1 MANNHVSAAIDK
13 LAEDFIRQ
21 DWQYISVEPG
31 NKYEKMF
38 RWPGAPDEEIMVCVH
53 RGLNKGNPLH
63 EMFHRQDFFF
73 FNYAYQGD
81 YEAFSYKYDNKI
93 TVHEGECYIGQPY
106 AGYALHLPK
115 LQDIIIVGIMMRKE
129 TFFRSFLPILSTD
142 AKLFRFFLDPRS
154 NEFSDEFIRLKF
166 SEYSPVRQLLE
177 IMMVEYAHPQEDTQ
191 AILKSLTLTLLMQVA
206 REYKTSYVKEE
217 NLPLSE
223 QILQYMNE
231 HTDAVSLKDIAAH
244 FSYHPNY
251 ISSLL
256 RKETGKTFSEIL
268 LALRMERAVILLKG
282 TDLSVEEIAA
292 MLGYSNS
299 SNFYKAFREFYHCSP
314 REYSDDQSHSP

>member
-1 MANNHVSAAIDK
+1 MKKDHLSAAIDK
-13 LAEDFIRQ
+13 LADDFIQQ

-38 RWPGAPDEEIMVCVH
+38 RWPGAQDEEIMVCVH
-53 RGLNKGNPLH
+53 KGLNKGNPLH

-73 FNYAYQGD
+73 FNYAYKGN
-81 YEAFSYKYDNKI
+81 YEALSYKYDNKI

-115 LQDIIIVGIMMRKE
+115 LRDIIIIGIMMRKE
-129 TFFRSFLPILSTD
+129 TFFRSFLPILSSD
-142 AKLFRFFLDPRS
+142 AKLFHFFLGTRS

-166 SEYSPVRQLLE
+166 SDSSPVRQILE

-206 REYKTSYVKEE
+206 REYRHAYSQDK

-223 QILQYMNE
+223 QIVQYMNE
-231 HTDAVSLKDIAAH
+231 HTDAVSLKDISSR

-251 ISSLL
+251 ISALL
-256 RKETGKTFSEIL
+256 RRELGRTFSEIL
-268 LALRMERAVILLKG
+268 LELRMEKAITLLRG
-282 TDLSVEEIAA
+282 TDLSIEEIAY

-299 SNFYKAFREFYHCSP
+299 SNFYKAFREYYHQSP
-314 REYSDDQSHSP
+314 RDFISSIK

>member
-1 MANNHVSAAIDK
+1 MGKNHLSAAIDK
-13 LAEDFIRQ
+13 LADDFIQQ

-38 RWPGAPDEEIMVCVH
+38 RWPGTRDEEIMVCVH
-53 RGLNKGNPLH
+53 KGLNKGNPLH

-73 FNYAYQGD
+73 FNYAYKGN
-81 YEAFSYKYDNKI
+81 YEALSYKYDNKI
-93 TVHEGECYIGQPY
+93 TIHEGECYIGQPY

-115 LQDIIIVGIMMRKE
+115 LQDIIIIGIMMRKE
-129 TFFRSFLPILSTD
+129 TFFRSFLPILSSD
-142 AKLFRFFLDPRS
+142 AKLFRFFLDSRS

-166 SEYSPVRQLLE
+166 SDCSPVRQILE

-206 REYKTSYVKEE
+206 REYRQSYSQDE
-217 NLPLSE
+217 NLPLAE
-223 QILQYMNE
+223 QIVQYMNE
-231 HTDAVSLKDIAAH
+231 HTDAVSLKDISAR

-251 ISSLL
+251 ISALL
-256 RKETGKTFSEIL
+256 RRELGKTFSEIL
-268 LALRMERAVILLKG
+268 LELRMERAVTLLQG
-282 TDLSVEEIAA
+282 TDLSIEEIAY

-299 SNFYKAFREFYHCSP
+299 SNFYKAFREYYHQSP
-314 REYSDDQSHSP
+314 RDFVTSLSDI